1 MVIGHGVSMIRKIMR
16 PTVMA
21 VLALFAA
28 VVLQAADTDFVP
40 LFNGR
45 NLDGW
50 QVDTPG
56 IWSVQDGMIVGKH
69 EGLAYNDFLRTAA
82 KYCDFILVLK
92 FRLVDARGNS
102 GVQFRSKPVPNSHE
116 VSGYQADI
124 RQQYWGCLYDKS
136 RRDRILVQAP
146 AAALTKLDKTGWNE
160 YVIRAEGNHITHEL
174 NGSRTA
180 DYTEHRSLRLHRA
193 AGPQLEGADRSSV
206 QGHPNQGA
214 QLKFND
220 AQQTTINRR
229 YFVLRGNVFH
239 KQIPGNR
246 PSSTMD
252 CNMPKTSELTWGS

>member
-21 VLALFAA
+21 VLARFAA

-82 KYCDFILVLK
+82 KYRDFILVLK

-124 RQQYWGCLYDKS
+124 GQQYWGCLYGES
-136 RRDRILVQAP
+136 RRNRILVQAP
-146 AAALTKLDKTGWNE
+146 APALTKLDKTGWNE

-180 DYTEHRSLRLHRA
+180 DYTEIEPGIAPSGFIALQVH
-193 AGPQLEGADRSSV
+193 SSKEPIEV
-206 QGHPNQGA
+206 QF
-214 QLKFND
+214 KD
-220 AQQTTINRR
+220 IRIK
-229 YFVLRGNVFH
+229 VLN
-239 KQIPGNR
+239 
-246 PSSTMD
+246 
-252 CNMPKTSELTWGS
+252 